1 MRSFVRPFVVMLA
14 SALMAACATTP
25 PDPSMLNGARK
36 AIELAE
42 SADAAEYAPID
53 LRLARERLQA
63 AENALE
69 DDKPQEARR
78 LGERAELEAQLA
90 LVRTQAALARAE
102 LQDKQEE
109 LDQIRSDLIS
119 VFGKDALQP

>member
-1 MRSFVRPFVVMLA
+1 MRSFVRPFVIMLA
-14 SALMAACATTP
+14 VVLTVACATTP

-78 LGERAELEAQLA
+78 VGERAELEAQLA
-90 LVRTQAALARAE
+90 LGRTQAALARAG
-102 LQDKQEE
+102 LQAEQGET
-109 LDQIRSDLIS
+109 
-119 VFGKDALQP
+119 G